1 MKDAQTD
8 SPPALPRG
16 NTDVLLLSLIDRLD
30 SIYGYQLIREMERRS
45 QGFFRFKEGT
55 IYPILRKMENEGLI
69 RGHWQVLATGQSR
82 RYYHITAKGK
92 QALKEKMTVWQDFTA
107 AVNLIFRL
115 GEA

>member
-16 NTDVLLLSLIDRLD
+16 NTDVLLLSLINRLD
-30 SIYGYQLIREMERRS
+30 SMYGYQLIREVERRS

-55 IYPILRKMENEGLI
+55 IYPVLRKMENEGLI
-69 RGHWQVLATGQSR
+69 QGRWQVTATGQSR
-82 RYYHITAKGK
+82 RYYRTTDKGK
-92 QALKEKMTVWQDFTA
+92 LALKEKMAIWQDFTT
-107 AVNLIFRL
+107 AVNLIFKP